1 MTTGLWH
8 TSDKYTET
16 GEIMKKLLLVSICV
30 LQLSGC
36 ALWDIY
42 NQTKYDT
49 NEYALITEIR
59 TLAQTSK
66 GCDAESVKKIYVAT
80 QQLNNFSEY
89 LPGNNKK
96 TVEMNTGLMNM
107 VKELYNKPQP
117 IAPMYCN
124 AKLNII
130 EITAESIQKVT
141 GTKPR

>member
-1 MTTGLWH
+1 
-8 TSDKYTET
+8 
-16 GEIMKKLLLVSICV
+16 MKKQLLVCICV

-36 ALWDIY
+36 AVWDVY
-42 NQTKYDT
+42 NQSKYDT
-49 NEYALITEIR
+49 NEYALVNEIR

-66 GCDAESVKKIYVAT
+66 GCDAESVKKIYFT
-80 QQLNNFSEY
+80 TLQLNNFSEY
-89 LPGNNKK
+89 VKGNNKK
-96 TVEMNTGLMNM
+96 TVEMNTGLLNM

-117 IAPMYCN
+117 IQPIYCN

>member
-1 MTTGLWH
+1 
-8 TSDKYTET
+8 
-16 GEIMKKLLLVSICV
+16 MKKLLLVCICT

-36 ALWDIY
+36 AIWDIY

-66 GCDAESVKKIYVAT
+66 GCDAESVKKIYFTT
-80 QQLNNFSEY
+80 QRLNNFSEY

-117 IAPMYCN
+117 IQPMYCN

>member
-1 MTTGLWH
+1 
-8 TSDKYTET
+8 
-16 GEIMKKLLLVSICV
+16 MKKLLLVCICV

-36 ALWDIY
+36 AVWDIY
-42 NQTKYDT
+42 NQSKYDT
-49 NEYALITEIR
+49 NEYALVTEIR

-66 GCDAESVKKIYVAT
+66 GCDAESVKKIYFT
-80 QQLNNFSEY
+80 TLQLNNFSEY
-89 LPGNNKK
+89 VAGNNKK
-96 TVEMNTGLMNM
+96 SVEMNTGLLNM